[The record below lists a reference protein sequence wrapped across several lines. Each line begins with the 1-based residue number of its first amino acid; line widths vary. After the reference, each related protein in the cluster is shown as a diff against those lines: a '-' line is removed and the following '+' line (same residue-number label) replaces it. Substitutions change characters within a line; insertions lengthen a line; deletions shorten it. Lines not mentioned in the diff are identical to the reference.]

1 MKIIAKKIKQNGWMV
16 NDCYSFRKA
25 NNVLVVM
32 HYVNNDRGTYSKTV
46 SIKTFDDSE
55 AGKNAANAIYA
66 QKRSEGYEIKI

>member
-1 MKIIAKKIKQNGWMV
+1 MKIIVKKVKQNGWMV

-25 NNVLVVM
+25 DNVLLVK
-32 HYVNNDRGTYSKTV
+32 HYVNNDLGTYYQTI
-46 SIKTFDDSE
+46 SIKTFDDTE